1 MKTIRLS
8 PSLTLALV
16 QAREATKTYFRPALN
31 EMGLTEQEWRVICT
45 LYQYDELENNHLA
58 ELTCILRPSLTGI
71 VNRMAEQNLIIK
83 SKDLHDQRVSLIKLT
98 QAGRNYFESQALKME
113 ESYKNIK
120 EQYGAEKIQQLMEL
134 LHDLSK
140 IKSN

>member
-1 MKTIRLS
+1 MNTIRLS

-31 EMGLTEQEWRVICT
+31 EMGLTEQQWRVICT

>member
-8 PSLTLALV
+8 PSLTLALL

-31 EMGLTEQEWRVICT
+31 EMGLTEQQWRVICT

-98 QAGRNYFESQALKME
+98 QAGRNYFETQALKME
-113 ESYKNIK
+113 ASYKNIK

-140 IKSN
+140 IKPN

>member
-8 PSLTLALV
+8 PLLTLALV

-31 EMGLTEQEWRVICT
+31 EMGLTEQQWRVICT

>member
-31 EMGLTEQEWRVICT
+31 EMGLTEQQWRVICV

-71 VNRMAEQNLIIK
+71 VNRMADQNLIIK

-98 QAGRNYFESQALKME
+98 HEGRQYFETQAMKME
-113 ESYKNIK
+113 ASYKIIK
-120 EQYGAEKIQQLMEL
+120 EQYGAEKIQQLMAL

-140 IKSN
+140 IKPY

>member
-31 EMGLTEQEWRVICT
+31 EMGLTEQKWRVICT

>member
-1 MKTIRLS
+1 MKTIRPS

-16 QAREATKTYFRPALN
+16 QAREATKTYFKPALN
-31 EMGLTEQEWRVICT
+31 EMGLTEQQWRIICV

-71 VNRMAEQNLIIK
+71 VNRMADQNLIVK

-98 QAGRNYFESQALKME
+98 DDGRHYFETQATKME
-113 ESYKNIK
+113 ESYKNIQQ
-120 EQYGAEKIQQLMEL
+120 QYGSEKIQQLMEL

-140 IKSN
+140 IKLN

>member
-31 EMGLTEQEWRVICT
+31 EMGLTEQQWRVICA

>member
-31 EMGLTEQEWRVICT
+31 EMGLTEQQWRVICT

>member
-1 MKTIRLS
+1 LS

-31 EMGLTEQEWRVICT
+31 EMGLTEQQWRVICT

>member
-31 EMGLTEQEWRVICT
+31 EMGLTEQQWRVICT
-45 LYQYDELENNHLA
+45 LYQYDELENNYLA

>member
-31 EMGLTEQEWRVICT
+31 EMGLTEQQWRVICT

-83 SKDLHDQRVSLIKLT
+83 SKDLHGLCCT
-98 QAGRNYFESQALKME
+98 
-113 ESYKNIK
+113 
-120 EQYGAEKIQQLMEL
+120 KI
-134 LHDLSK
+134 
-140 IKSN
+140 

>member
-31 EMGLTEQEWRVICT
+31 EMGLTEQQWRVICT

-71 VNRMAEQNLIIK
+71 INRMAEQNLIIK

>member
-31 EMGLTEQEWRVICT
+31 EMGLTEQQWRVICT

-134 LHDLSK
+134 LYDLSK

>member
-31 EMGLTEQEWRVICT
+31 EMGLTEQQWWVICT

>member
-31 EMGLTEQEWRVICT
+31 EMGLTEQQWHVICT

>member
-31 EMGLTEQEWRVICT
+31 EMGLTEQQWRVICT

-140 IKSN
+140 IKYN

>member
-8 PSLTLALV
+8 PSLTLALL

-31 EMGLTEQEWRVICT
+31 EMGLTEQQWRVICT

>member
-31 EMGLTEQEWRVICT
+31 EMGLTEQQWRVICM